1 MSKNCRLVS
10 ICARLNRKNFH
21 SRLEV
26 EKVTLKS
33 MGFHATIELNV
44 VDHSLVLVARERE
57 GVANCNTSLACN

>member
-33 MGFHATIELNV
+33 MGFHVTIELNV
-44 VDHSLVLVARERE
+44 VDHSLVLEVREE
-57 GVANCNTSLACN
+57 VANCNTSLACN